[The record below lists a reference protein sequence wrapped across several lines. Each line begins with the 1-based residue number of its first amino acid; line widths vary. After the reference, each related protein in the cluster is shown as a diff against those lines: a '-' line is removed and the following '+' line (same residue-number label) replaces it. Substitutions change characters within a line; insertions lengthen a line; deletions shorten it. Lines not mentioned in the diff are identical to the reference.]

1 VIPFDR
7 AEFDGTIPARLR
19 RIVAALPM
27 AEALVEDGRGLT
39 YAALDAESDRAAAAL
54 RDLPQGSVAALV
66 FGIGIE
72 AIVALLGAL
81 KAGVPALPIDPA
93 APPEDVVGLFA
104 TVARIVTAP
113 AQEAWCRDRAGSVP
127 VQVGA
132 APGAAALPGGP
143 ARTPRPEDPAI
154 IYLTSASTGPAKG
167 VVRSQRSLCWHAGLQ
182 TRHHGYAPGDRIAHL
197 SSFAYAGSIPAILGG
212 LLAGA
217 TVEVFDSR
225 RHGLL
230 ALGRWAADRRITVL
244 PVTPPVLRDLVE
256 ARLPERQAWQPR
268 RIIVGGDVLRP
279 EDVTALRDRLGW
291 DCVVVNRLASSE
303 AGMIA
308 EWVVDPASLEG
319 REAVPVGWPV
329 EERGIA
335 LLDEEREPVPVG
347 QVGEIVVSGDYTATG
362 YWQRPE
368 LTAER
373 FRPDPERPGGL
384 CVFTGDLGR
393 LHPDGLLEH
402 LGRADQ
408 MVKIRGYRVELAAV
422 EAVLCRQD
430 GVAEGVVQAVR
441 TAGGDLRLA
450 AWVQPVPG
458 AAISGLAL
466 RQRLASLLS
475 DYMVPWRVGVF
486 EALPRSAGG
495 KIARSRLPP
504 LTGARPQGMPPPVP
518 PRGATE
524 RLLAGLWSA
533 LFEVDEIGR
542 DDDFFELGGDSLDML
557 QVAAGLYERRSVFIT
572 DADLLE
578 HPRLADMAAAV
589 DRHADQA
596 A

>member
-1 VIPFDR
+1 MIPFER

-19 RIVAALPM
+19 RIVAALPA
-27 AEALVEDGRGLT
+27 AEALVEEGRSLT

-54 RDLPQGSVAALV
+54 RDLPQGSVVALV
-66 FGIGIE
+66 FGIGME
-72 AIVALLGAL
+72 AIIALLGAL
-81 KAGVPALPIDPA
+81 KAGVPAMPIDPA
-93 APPEDVVGLFA
+93 APPEDVIGLLA
-104 TVARIVTAP
+104 QVARIVTAP
-113 AQEAWCRDRAGSVP
+113 AQEAWCRDHAGSTP
-127 VQVGA
+127 VQVGVPA
-132 APGAAALPGGP
+132 DAPGGI

-167 VVRSQRSLCWHAGLQ
+167 VVRPQRSLCWHAGLQ

-197 SSFAYAGSIPAILGG
+197 SSFAYAGAIPAILGG

-230 ALGRWAADRRITVL
+230 ALGRWAAARRITVL

-268 RIIVGGDVLRP
+268 RIIVGGEVLRP
-279 EDVTALRDRLGW
+279 EDVTALRERLGW
-291 DCVVVNRLASSE
+291 DCPVVNRLASSE

-308 EWVVDPASLEG
+308 EWVVDPAACQG
-319 REAVPVGWPV
+319 REVVPVGFAV
-329 EERGIA
+329 EERGVA
-335 LLDEEREPVPVG
+335 VLDEQGMPVPPG
-347 QVGEIVVSGDYTATG
+347 EVGEIVVSGDYLALG

-373 FRPDPERPGGL
+373 FRPDPQRPGGRRL
-384 CVFTGDLGR
+384 FTGDLGR

-402 LGRADQ
+402 LGRADH

-422 EAVLCRQD
+422 EAVLCRQE

-441 TAGGDLRLA
+441 MAGGDLRLA

-458 AAISGLAL
+458 ATISAPGL
-466 RQRLASLLS
+466 RQRLASVLP

-486 EALPRSAGG
+486 AALPRSAGG
-495 KIARSRLPP
+495 KIARGRLPP
-504 LTGARPQGMPPPVP
+504 LRGARPQGMPPAVP

-524 RLLAGLWSA
+524 RLLAGLWA
-533 LFEVDEIGR
+533 TLFEVDEIGR
-542 DDDFFELGGDSLDML
+542 EDDFFELGGDSLDML
-557 QVAAGLYERRSVFIT
+557 QVAAGLYEQRSVFIT

-596 A
+596 AQTA